1 MDLAC
6 PSLFADSWPD
16 MCRAVDHYC
25 ERTSAAFDAEPV
37 NAVTNLA
44 FPLGATILWLNYRR
58 TAAMRRGIIIA
69 LILAMAMVGF
79 GSLLFHVVGTRWT
92 EWGDV
97 IPILVF
103 ILLYLWFVLT
113 DLFGLPVLPK
123 IVILAAFF
131 IATIYLEA
139 AVPGDV
145 LWGGALFVPTI
156 LTFVIFGIVLRRRG
170 HPAGLAMLAAMA
182 VFLCAY
188 FFRSLDHAIC
198 DAFPLGT
205 HFMWH
210 LLNATLLFML
220 IRLSVRHGSA
230 GAKPFDARRAA

>member
-6 PSLFADSWPD
+6 PAMLAESWPD

-37 NAVTNLA
+37 NAVTNFA
-44 FPLGATILWLNYRR
+44 FPIGAAILWLRYGKRSMM
-58 TAAMRRGIIIA
+58 AGRGLIIT
-69 LILAMAMVGF
+69 LILAMAIVGF
-79 GSLLFHVVGTRWT
+79 GSLLFHVVGTRWA

-97 IPILVF
+97 IPILGF

-113 DLFGLPVLPK
+113 YLVGLPAILK
-123 IVILAAFF
+123 IAILAIFF
-131 IATIYLEA
+131 IATVYLEA
-139 AVPGDV
+139 GVPGDV
-145 LWGGALFVPTI
+145 LWGGALFIPTI
-156 LTFVIFGIVLRRRG
+156 LVFITIGVVLKRRG
-170 HPAGLAMLAAMA
+170 HPAGSAMLAAMA
-182 VFLCAY
+182 VFFCAY

-210 LLNATLLFML
+210 LLNATLLFLL
-220 IRLSVRHGSA
+220 IRLATVHSFSQSRSSA
-230 GAKPFDARRAA
+230 AI